1 MSRYEE
7 LVTEATKAYRASKQN
22 KKNDL
27 SDYIP
32 SLSDAVSVLIHDRDR
47 YKAERDAME
56 RAIMKG
62 GAHARYERF
71 CYSLCLN
78 SNTYQSAGFYN
89 CKNQKAGSCGVCT
102 NWQFDEARFSF
113 DNANDKEEKL

>member
-7 LVTEATKAYRASKQN
+7 LVTEATKAYRASKPN

-47 YKAERDAME
+47 YKAKVEALE
-56 RAIMKG
+56 RAIRGIGIYDCDTCIFHENKSKEEPCNECINKTCGKKG
-62 GAHARYERF
+62 
-71 CYSLCLN
+71 
-78 SNTYQSAGFYN
+78 TY
-89 CKNQKAGSCGVCT
+89 
-102 NWQFDEARFSF
+102 WQFDEARFSP
-113 DNANDKEEKL
+113 NKTND